1 MSLQQT
7 SQNVVSLASA
17 MSDYQSLVDLQN
29 HQPTKKRAVEIRK
42 ALMVI
47 KRAVDTERKA
57 LLPPKVPKVFTNK
70 SSLLPVEEMPEA
82 PPPLVR
88 EITVSVSNPV
98 KEVKIKKK
106 RKTVKA

>member
-1 MSLQQT
+1 M
-7 SQNVVSLASA
+7 SLASA

-42 ALMVI
+42 ALRVI

-57 LLPPKVPKVFTNK
+57 LLPPKVFTNK
-70 SSLLPVEEMPEA
+70 SSVLPDGVILEEMPEA

-88 EITVSVSNPV
+88 EMTVDVSSSKPV
-98 KEVKIKKK
+98 KEVVVKKKKEKVEKK
-106 RKTVKA
+106 RKTK